1 MPKVRVVDIRGTFCG
16 ALAVRVG
23 RQKGGMETEITGVGF
38 DRRRFLAGGAVAGGG
53 AVAASL
59 LPPSVHA
66 AMAAPMRHGGLKA
79 VEHVVLLMQ
88 ENRSFDHYFGRLR
101 GVRGFADRNA
111 IRLPDGAPVY
121 EQPGGGGKVLPFSL
135 REAAERASKDLQYM
149 GSLPHGWTDGQQAH
163 AGGWNN
169 GWIGAKSPA
178 TMAYLE
184 RRDLPFHYELAD
196 TFTVCDAYHCSVFSS
211 TSPNRNY
218 FVSGYTGSEANGR
231 RAVDN
236 AAYDYDHPG
245 YTWTTY
251 AELLQK
257 ARVPWKVYQEWDN
270 YTDNNI
276 EFFARFKA
284 IGKKAVPSGYRTID
298 EFYMAVLDADAAKRA
313 ALLAELDRGVT
324 ALPREER
331 DLFERAL
338 RRGPSGGLAAAFRA
352 DVEAGRLPKVSYIVP
367 SAAESEHPGGSSPVQ
382 SARITYDILDA
393 IASDPE
399 VWSSTVVFLMYDEY
413 DGLFDHVPPPVP
425 SAGVADEHF
434 EGKPIGLGY
443 RVPLTV
449 ISPWTV
455 GGYVNSQVFDHSSLV
470 RFTERWLGVKAP
482 DISDWRRTVA
492 GDLTSVFDFER
503 PGRPPR
509 IARPGEVP
517 PFTGRW
523 RPSPPA
529 EQRMPGQ
536 EPGTRPARPL
546 PYGPEAS
553 ARVVGGKLRL
563 DLVNTGSESVHYA
576 LYPYAGELPAPRHFD
591 VRRGERADIAVPKGS
606 YELVLTGPNGFRRE
620 FAGRTAATAEV
631 SSKAGGS
638 RDLWVTLRNTGR
650 SALTF
655 ELGALAYG
663 GDRRRTVQVKAGQ
676 SRTVRWRTREG
687 WYDVEVKVAEDA
699 AFRRRLMGHIENG
712 RPSVSG

>member
-1 MPKVRVVDIRGTFCG
+1 
-16 ALAVRVG
+16 
-23 RQKGGMETEITGVGF
+23 
-38 DRRRFLAGGAVAGGG
+38 GG

-66 AMAAPMRHGGLKA
+66 AMASPMRHGGLRA

-88 ENRSFDHYFGRLR
+88 ENRSFDHYFGCMR

-111 IRLPDGAPVY
+111 IALPGGAPVY
-121 EQPGGGGKVLPFSL
+121 EQPNGNGKVLPFPL
-135 REAAERASKDLQYM
+135 REAAKRAGKDLQYM
-149 GSLPHGWTDGQQAH
+149 GSLPHGWTDGHRAH
-163 AGGWNN
+163 ASGWNN
-169 GWIGAKSPA
+169 GWIGAKTPA
-178 TMAYLE
+178 TMAYLD
-184 RRDLPFHYELAD
+184 RQDLPFHYELAD

-218 FVSGYTGSEANGR
+218 LVSGHTGAEADGR
-231 RAVDN
+231 RVIDN

-276 EFFARFKA
+276 EFFAKFKA
-284 IGKKAVPSGYRTID
+284 IGKKVVPDKYRTID
-298 EFYMAVLDADAAKRA
+298 EFYMAVLDADAGTRETM
-313 ALLAELDRGVT
+313 LAELDRGVA
-324 ALPREER
+324 ALPAQER

-338 RRGPSGGLAAAFRA
+338 RRGRPGGLAAAFRA
-352 DVEAGRLPKVSYIVP
+352 DVKAGKLPKVSYIVP
-367 SAAESEHPGGSSPVQ
+367 STVESEHPGGSSPIQ

-393 IASDPE
+393 IASEPD
-399 VWSSTVVFLMYDEY
+399 VWASTALFITYDEY

-425 SAGVADEHF
+425 PADVAGEYF

-443 RVPLTV
+443 RVPMTV
-449 ISPWTV
+449 VSPWTV

-492 GDLTSVFDFER
+492 GDLTSVFDFDR
-503 PGRPPR
+503 AGRPPKP
-509 IARPGEVP
+509 ARPGQVP

-546 PYGPEAS
+546 PYQPEAF
-553 ARVVGGKLRL
+553 AQVRGRTLRI
-563 DLVNTGSESVHYA
+563 DLLNTGAESVHFA
-576 LYPYAGELPAPRHFD
+576 LYPYAGELPGPRHLD
-591 VRRGERADIAVPKGS
+591 VGRSERVEVAVPGDA
-606 YELVLTGPNGFRRE
+606 YNLVLTGPNGFRRE
-620 FAGRTAATAEV
+620 FAGRIAATAEV
-631 SSKAGGS
+631 TSKPGGS
-638 RDLWVTLRNTGR
+638 SDLWITLRNTGR
-650 SALTF
+650 TELSF
-655 ELGALAYG
+655 ELSALAYG
-663 GDRRRTVQVKAGQ
+663 DRRRRIRVKAGQ
-676 SRTVRWRTREG
+676 SRTVRWHTRKG
-687 WYDVEVKVAEDA
+687 WYDVEIKAAEDA

-712 RPSVSG
+712 RPSISG